1 MKTDAKFSN
10 CLNYRFAL
18 WRTWDESK
26 PFAMF
31 IGLNPSKA
39 DEVEHNPTINRC
51 INLAKSW
58 GYGGACM
65 ANLFAYRA
73 TDPSEMKL
81 QIDPVGAENDEWL
94 VKLASGAGVVV
105 AVWGSAGNHLN
116 RSKVVKDMLS
126 NLHYLKINKSGEPAH
141 ILYLK
146 TDLKPV
152 PIGS

>member
-94 VKLASGAGVVV
+94 VKLASGAG
-105 AVWGSAGNHLN
+105 AVS
-116 RSKVVKDMLS
+116 
-126 NLHYLKINKSGEPAH
+126 Y
-141 ILYLK
+141 
-146 TDLKPV
+146 TDLWSFDEINAVKCAERLLPLPRGRLRGGRFSLLTPYKRQCALLPELV
-152 PIGS
+152 